1 MKLMVRTMSNYR
13 AIKYPLK
20 NINSLSTH
28 DAQLLNEFYTQY
40 EKCFQ
45 ETVEN
50 IDILDIIS
58 WSEITSK
65 GKFRDR
71 FLQEYGRPYLDW
83 NIDGERAKY
92 YRIIIGQIRQQS
104 RSIKERIEVSRICH
118 DYDYD
123 ISQLSE
129 IRKSLIEEGLYPTNN
144 TIKNICKCK
153 GLPDTS
159 TMFYPIL
166 DFTVEDNQ
174 VSTVAVNNNTV
185 YYEMKILSTWVKVS
199 LTLPVSNMRENT
211 HSIARPIIQRDKN
224 TGELYL
230 QLSYKPVILYHTF
243 NDDLVIGI
251 DQGKKKPFAGSL
263 ISKDGSYSTELT
275 YTKEIENVS
284 SKIAVL
290 EHEKSFLY
298 NKRSEIEALL
308 TGVDT
313 QSDTYFDLLLIY
325 GGLKEQIDYIRNK
338 QSRLRENL
346 SWLIARDVVNHC
358 IHYNVGVIK
367 LETLSVFENTGKWN
381 HADVVD
387 KLKELTALYGIQVF
401 LVNAKN
407 TSHTD
412 PFIDDYVAT
421 NNKRMVNISI
431 GLRDRD
437 YVASLEIA
445 RRPGKNAN
453 KKKRKKNEHKKN
465 KIVLTPKKSR
475 DKHAP
480 TPKRP
485 KPILR
490 KKAWK
495 QQVKPERLKERRM
508 IENSITGYDIAVR
521 NLGVQCVFKKH
532 TARSSQEDIN
542 DKIIY

>member
-1 MKLMVRTMSNYR
+1 MNDYRT
-13 AIKYPLK
+13 IKYPLE

-28 DAQLLNEFYTQY
+28 DDQLLNEFYEQY
-40 EKCFQ
+40 EKYFQ
-45 ETVEN
+45 ETVES

-65 GKFRDR
+65 GNFRDR
-71 FLQEYGRPYLDW
+71 FLQEYGKPYLKW
-83 NIDGERAKY
+83 SIDGEKAKY
-92 YRIIIGQIRQQS
+92 YRIIIGQIRQQA
-104 RSIKERIEVSRICH
+104 RSIKERMEVSRICH

-123 ISQLSE
+123 ISQLQE
-129 IRKSLIEEGLYPTNN
+129 IRKSLIEAELYPTNS

-159 TMFYPIL
+159 TMLYPVL
-166 DFTVEDNQ
+166 DFTIEDSQ
-174 VSTVAVNNNTV
+174 VSTVKVDNNTV
-185 YYEMKILSTWVKVS
+185 DYAIKIFSNWVKFS
-199 LTLPVSNMRENT
+199 LTLPVSNMRENS
-211 HSIARPIIQRDKN
+211 HSVARPILQRDKN

-230 QLSYKPVILYHTF
+230 RLSYKPVIIEHTF
-243 NDDLVIGI
+243 NNDLVIGI

-275 YTKEIENVS
+275 YTKETENVAH
-284 SKIAVL
+284 KITVL
-290 EHEKSFLY
+290 DHEKSCLY
-298 NKRSEIEALL
+298 DKKSEIEALM

-325 GGLKEQIDYIRNK
+325 GGLKEQISYIRNK
-338 QSRLRENL
+338 QSRLGENL
-346 SWLIARDVVNHC
+346 SWLIARDIVDHC

-381 HADVVD
+381 HADVVS
-387 KLKELTALYGIQVF
+387 KLKEITSLHGIQVL

-412 PFIDDYVAT
+412 PFTDDHVTA
-421 NNKRMVNISI
+421 NNKRLVNIST
-431 GLRDRD
+431 GVRDRD

-445 RRPGKNAN
+445 RRPGKNAS
-453 KKKRKKNEHKKN
+453 KKKRKKNKHKKN
-465 KIVLTPKKSR
+465 KIVLTPRKSR

-485 KPILR
+485 KPIPR
-490 KKAWK
+490 KKLWK
-495 QQVKPERLKERRM
+495 QQVKPDRLMERRM
-508 IENSITGYDIAVR
+508 IENSITGHDIAVH
-521 NLGVQCVFKKH
+521 NLGVDSVFEKH

-542 DKIIY
+542 DKIIC

>member
-1 MKLMVRTMSNYR
+1 MVRIMNDYR
-13 AIKYPLK
+13 TIKYPLES
-20 NINSLSTH
+20 IESLSTP
-28 DAQLLNEFYTQY
+28 DTQLLNEFYEQY
-40 EKCFQ
+40 EKYFQ

-65 GKFRDR
+65 GNFRDR
-71 FLQEYGRPYLDW
+71 FLQEYGKPYLEW
-83 NIDGERAKY
+83 GIDGERAKY
-92 YRIIIGQIRQQS
+92 YRIIIGQIRQQA
-104 RSIKERIEVSRICH
+104 RSIKERIEVSRICGE
-118 DYDYD
+118 YDYN

-129 IRKSLIEEGLYPTNN
+129 IRKSLIEAGLYPTNS

-153 GLPDTS
+153 ELPDTS
-159 TMFYPIL
+159 TMFYPVL
-166 DFTVEDNQ
+166 DFTVEDSQ
-174 VSTVAVNNNTV
+174 VSTVMVNNTTV
-185 YYEMKILSTWVKVS
+185 DYAMKIFSTWVKFS
-199 LTLPVSNMRENT
+199 LTLPISNMRENT
-211 HSIARPIIQRDKN
+211 HSIARPILQRDKT

-230 QLSYKPVILYHTF
+230 RLSYEPVILEHAF
-243 NDDLVIGI
+243 NDDLIIGI

-275 YTKEIENVS
+275 YTKEIENVAH
-284 SKIAVL
+284 KITVL
-290 EHEKSFLY
+290 DHEKSFLY
-298 NKRSEIEALL
+298 DKKSEIEALM

-313 QSDTYFDLLLIY
+313 QSDTYFDLLIIY
-325 GGLKEQIDYIRNK
+325 GGLKEQISYIRNK

-346 SWLIARDVVNHC
+346 SWLIARDVVDHC

-381 HADVVD
+381 HADVVN
-387 KLKELTALYGIQVF
+387 KLKEITSLHGIQVF
-401 LVNAKN
+401 LVDAKN

-412 PFIDDYVAT
+412 PFTDDYINA
-421 NNKRMVNISI
+421 NDKRLVNISI
-431 GLRDRD
+431 GVRDRD

-453 KKKRKKNEHKKN
+453 KKKRKKRKKNKHNN

-485 KPILR
+485 KPIPR
-490 KKAWK
+490 KKVWK
-495 QQVKPERLKERRM
+495 QQVKPDRLMERRM
-508 IENSITGYDIAVR
+508 IENSITGYDIAVH
-521 NLGVQCVFKKH
+521 NLGVDSVFCKH

-542 DKIIY
+542 DKIIC

>member
-1 MKLMVRTMSNYR
+1 MSNYR
-13 AIKYPLK
+13 TIKYPLES
-20 NINSLSTH
+20 INSLSTH
-28 DAQLLNEFYTQY
+28 DAQLLNEFYEQY
-40 EKCFQ
+40 EKYFQ

-50 IDILDIIS
+50 IDVLDIIS

-65 GKFRDR
+65 GNFRDR
-71 FLQEYGRPYLDW
+71 FLQEYGKPYLEW
-83 NIDGERAKY
+83 SIDGEKAKY
-92 YRIIIGQIRQQS
+92 YRIIIGQIRQQA

-129 IRKSLIEEGLYPTNN
+129 IRKSLIEAGLYPTNS
-144 TIKNICKCK
+144 TIKNICKYK

-159 TMFYPIL
+159 KMFYPVL
-166 DFTVEDNQ
+166 DFTIEDSQ
-174 VSTVAVNNNTV
+174 VSTVKVDNNTV
-185 YYEMKILSTWVKVS
+185 DYAMKIFSNWVKFS
-199 LTLPVSNMRENT
+199 LPLPVSNMRENT
-211 HSIARPIIQRDKN
+211 HIARPIIQRDKT

-230 QLSYKPVILYHTF
+230 RLSYKPVILDHTF
-243 NDDLVIGI
+243 NNDLVIGI

-275 YTKEIENVS
+275 YTKEIENVAH
-284 SKIAVL
+284 KITIL
-290 EHEKSFLY
+290 EQEKSYLY
-298 NKRSEIEALL
+298 DKKSEIEALM

-325 GGLKEQIDYIRNK
+325 GGLKEQISYIRNK

-346 SWLIARDVVNHC
+346 SWLIARDVVDHC
-358 IHYNVGVIK
+358 VHYNVGVIK

-387 KLKELTALYGIQVF
+387 KLKELTALHGIQVF
-401 LVNAKN
+401 LVNAKD
-407 TSHTD
+407 TSHND
-412 PFIDDYVAT
+412 PFTDDHVTA
-421 NNKRMVNISI
+421 NNKRLVNISI
-431 GLRDRD
+431 GVRDRD

-485 KPILR
+485 KPTPR
-490 KKAWK
+490 KKVWK
-495 QQVKPERLKERRM
+495 QQVKPDRLMERRM
-508 IENSITGYDIAVR
+508 IENSITGYDIAVH
-521 NLGVQCVFKKH
+521 NLGVDSVFGKH

-542 DKIIY
+542 DKIIC